1 MCDKPIGRKRPVAG
15 FNMASGYHCYLPHG
29 RQAKMDINLKIDFTY
44 YRYTNVIV
52 IIGAIVIS
60 FFLCWPLKHFAG
72 PFQERQV
79 RCDVS

>member
-1 MCDKPIGRKRPVAG
+1 
-15 FNMASGYHCYLPHG
+15 MASGYHCYLPHG
-29 RQAKMDINLKIDFTY
+29 RQAKMDTNLKIDFTY

-52 IIGAIVIS
+52 IIVIIGEIVIS
-60 FFLCWPLKHFAG
+60 FFLSWLLKHFAG